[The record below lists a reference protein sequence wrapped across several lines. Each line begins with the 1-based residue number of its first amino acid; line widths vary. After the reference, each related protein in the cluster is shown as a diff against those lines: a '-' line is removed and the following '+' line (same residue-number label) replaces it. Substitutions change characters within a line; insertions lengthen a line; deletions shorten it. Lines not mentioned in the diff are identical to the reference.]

1 MANQS
6 TVYMT
11 DATKAALRRIA
22 EIENLR
28 SPRGDIS
35 LSAAVRWLTE
45 EYDRQSTER
54 LINRSK

>member
-22 EIENLR
+22 ELENLR

-35 LSAAVRWLTE
+35 RSAAVKWLAE
-45 EYDRQSTER
+45 QYDKKQ
-54 LINRSK
+54 K